1 MAKKRVHEIA
11 KEKGMPS
18 KDVLAILQKA
28 GFDVKAAASS
38 VDEKDIEKAFNGG
51 AAAEEAAPAP
61 SGDGGGQ
68 PSSGGA
74 PPGGA
79 QPAAGG
85 DGGPSASGG
94 GASSASAQR
103 AQRPTRGGR
112 SGESAPGG
120 GGRRRRVVI
129 DSQASRRD
137 RPAPPQQQ
145 QPPRR
150 RGRRRRTPWVEPDLT
165 PKDEG
170 PQEDPIMPVQSG
182 ATVGEVAESLGVSA
196 AEGIKKLMELGEM
209 ATLTQTLSDEA
220 IEVLAEGLGKKVELA
235 HAADEVGEE
244 PVYEDEEGDLIERPP
259 VIAVMGHVD
268 HGKTSLLD
276 AIRETEV
283 VAGEA
288 GGITQHIGAY
298 QVRHDG
304 NVITF
309 LDTPGHEA
317 FTAMRARGA
326 QVTDI
331 AVIVVAADDGVMPQT
346 REAIDHAKA
355 AEVPMLVAVNKI
367 DKEGAQPDRVRTE
380 MTNLGLQ
387 PEEWGGDTMFV
398 DVSAKTRQ
406 NLDELLEDILLVAEV
421 EELRANPNTNAS
433 GQVIESRLDPGRG
446 AVVTVLV
453 QRGTLKVGD
462 AIAAGGHGGRV
473 RAMNDY
479 HGPRVKEAGPSEP
492 VEVLG
497 FDSVPEAGEFVRVVE
512 NDRKARQLA
521 GE

>member
-38 VDEKDIEKAFNGG
+38 VDERDIEKAFNGG

-61 SGDGGGQ
+61 SGDGGAQ
-68 PSSGGA
+68 PGSGGA
-74 PPGGA
+74 RPGSA

-85 DGGPSASGG
+85 DGGPSPSGG

-165 PKDEG
+165 PKEEG

-196 AEGIKKLMELGEM
+196 AEVIKKLMELGEM

-235 HAADEVGEE
+235 HAADGGGEE
-244 PVYEDEEGDLIERPP
+244 PVYEEEERDLIERPP

-283 VAGEA
+283 VAG
-288 GGITQHIGAY
+288 
-298 QVRHDG
+298 
-304 NVITF
+304 
-309 LDTPGHEA
+309 
-317 FTAMRARGA
+317 
-326 QVTDI
+326 
-331 AVIVVAADDGVMPQT
+331 
-346 REAIDHAKA
+346 
-355 AEVPMLVAVNKI
+355 
-367 DKEGAQPDRVRTE
+367 
-380 MTNLGLQ
+380 
-387 PEEWGGDTMFV
+387 
-398 DVSAKTRQ
+398 
-406 NLDELLEDILLVAEV
+406 
-421 EELRANPNTNAS
+421 
-433 GQVIESRLDPGRG
+433 
-446 AVVTVLV
+446 
-453 QRGTLKVGD
+453 
-462 AIAAGGHGGRV
+462 
-473 RAMNDY
+473 
-479 HGPRVKEAGPSEP
+479 
-492 VEVLG
+492 
-497 FDSVPEAGEFVRVVE
+497 
-512 NDRKARQLA
+512 
-521 GE
+521 